1 MAVVYLIDFVVMLIG
16 LGWSLT
22 NQLAGFAGPLP
33 TVGYV
38 LFLAG
43 QAGLIALALAFR
55 AGVAGPQG
63 AAVATSYQRAW
74 HRLTLGLE
82 LPGAWRRLAG

>member
-16 LGWSLT
+16 LGWSLI
-22 NQLAGFAGPLP
+22 NQLAGNTGALP

-38 LFLAG
+38 LFVAG
-43 QAGLIALALAFR
+43 QVGLIALALAFR
-55 AGVAGPQG
+55 AGVGGAGG
-63 AAVATSYQRAW
+63 AAAATSYQRAW